1 MEISERKYK
10 MVKEDFENTKVN
22 FPLVGK
28 KAPSFN
34 LKAFYNGEFKDVNLE
49 DYLGKWLVLVFY
61 PADFTFICPTELSK
75 FADYYEDFKNE
86 NSEILSISKDTEFV
100 HKAWWDNSD
109 SIKKIKFPMLADPTG
124 KMCKN
129 YGTYMEEEGLSL
141 RASIIIDPEG
151 IVKSV
156 DIHDNSIGRSVK
168 EVLRKLK
175 ASKYVAENVGEV
187 CPVDWVPG
195 KESLKP
201 GIELVGKI

>member
-129 YGTYMEEEGLSL
+129 
-141 RASIIIDPEG
+141 
-151 IVKSV
+151 
-156 DIHDNSIGRSVK
+156 
-168 EVLRKLK
+168 
-175 ASKYVAENVGEV
+175 
-187 CPVDWVPG
+187 
-195 KESLKP
+195 
-201 GIELVGKI
+201 